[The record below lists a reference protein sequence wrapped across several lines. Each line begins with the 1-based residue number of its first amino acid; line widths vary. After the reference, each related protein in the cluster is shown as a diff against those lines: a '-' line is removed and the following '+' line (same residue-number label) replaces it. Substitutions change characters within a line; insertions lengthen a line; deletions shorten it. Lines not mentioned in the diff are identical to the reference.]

1 MTVDLIVVG
10 TGTAA
15 QSVAYACRESG
26 SGWAVTVIDN
36 RPFGGTCQL
45 RGCDPK
51 KVLVGVSEVTDWARR
66 MDGRGMPGSPGIID
80 WPEMMAFK
88 RTFVDGVP
96 ELNETAFEQAGIR
109 TVHGRAR
116 FTGPTSLRVGD
127 DVHEAAHVV
136 IATGARHAPLG
147 IPGEEHLVTST
158 GFLELPVLPPRV
170 LFVGGGYIAFE
181 FAHVAAR
188 AGRHVRVVHR
198 GTRPLEAFDPDLVD
212 QLLATTR
219 DLGVDVVL
227 ETTVTGVE
235 QRGDEFVVR
244 TTSGAGSGDFV
255 ADLVVHAAGRVPEI
269 DDLDLDVAGVNRVEG
284 GGVEVNQYLQSVT
297 NPAVY
302 AAGDAAASGGFPLTP
317 VAGMQGGV
325 VAANLL
331 EGNSRV
337 PNYDGI
343 PSVVFTTP
351 ALARVGIDEATADA
365 RGIDYVVRHE
375 ETTGWY
381 SSRRVALAHS
391 GFKTL
396 VEKGTGRIL
405 GAHLFGHHA
414 EEVINLFGLAIR
426 KGLTADDL
434 KDMIYAYPTSSSD
447 IGSML

>member
-1 MTVDLIVVG
+1 MTVDLVVLG
-10 TGTAA
+10 TGSGA
-15 QSVAYACRESG
+15 QSVAYPCREA
-26 SGWAVTVIDN
+26 GWSVTVIDN

-51 KVLVGVSEVTDWARR
+51 KVLVGVSEAADWAGR
-66 MDGRGMPGSPGIID
+66 MRGKGVPGSPGVVD
-80 WPEMMAFK
+80 WSEMMAFK
-88 RTFVDGVP
+88 RTFVDGVA
-96 ELNETAFEQAGIR
+96 ESNEAAFERAGIG

-116 FTGPTSLRVGD
+116 FTAPTTLEVGSE
-127 DVHEAAHVV
+127 VHQARHVV

-158 GFLELPVLPPRV
+158 GFLDLPALPQRV
-170 LFVGGGYIAFE
+170 LFVGGGYIALE

-188 AGRHVRVVHR
+188 SGSEVRVVHR
-198 GTRPLEAFDPDLVD
+198 GTRPLEAFDPDLVE
-212 QLLATTR
+212 QLLETTR
-219 DLGVDVVL
+219 ELGVEVVL
-227 ETTVTGVE
+227 QTTVTGVE
-235 QRGDEFVVR
+235 RRGDEFVVATR
-244 TTSGAGSGDFV
+244 TGDGTGEFV

-269 DDLDLDVAGVNRVEG
+269 DELDLDAAGIARVEH

-317 VAGMQGGV
+317 VAAMQGGI

-331 EGNSRV
+331 EGNSRT

-343 PSVVFTTP
+343 PSVVYTTP
-351 ALARVGIDEATADA
+351 ALARVGLDEATAQA
-365 RGIDYVVRHE
+365 RGIDYVVAHDD
-375 ETTGWY
+375 TTGWY
-381 SSRRVALAHS
+381 SSRRVALAHT

-396 VEKGTGRIL
+396 VEEGTGRIL

-414 EEVINLFGLAIR
+414 EEVINIFGLAIR

-447 IGSML
+447 IGYML

>member
-1 MTVDLIVVG
+1 MTVDLVVLG
-10 TGTAA
+10 TGSAA
-15 QSVAYACRESG
+15 QSVAYPCREA
-26 SGWAVTVIDN
+26 GWSVTVIDN

-66 MDGRGMPGSPGIID
+66 MHGRGMPGSPGSID

-96 ELNETAFEQAGIR
+96 EANEAGFRQAGIE

-116 FTGPTSLRVGD
+116 FTGPTTLRVGD

-136 IATGARHAPLG
+136 VATGARHAPLG
-147 IPGEEHLVTST
+147 IAGEEHLVTST
-158 GFLELPVLPPRV
+158 GFLELPALPRRV

-188 AGRHVRVVHR
+188 AGSQVRVVHR
-198 GTRPLEAFDPDLVD
+198 GPRPLEAFDPDLVD
-212 QLLATTR
+212 QLLVTTR
-219 DLGVDVVL
+219 ELGVEVVL
-227 ETTVTGVE
+227 DTTVTGVE
-235 QRGDEFVVR
+235 RRGDELVVATASR
-244 TTSGAGSGDFV
+244 AGSGEFV

-269 DDLDLDVAGVNRVEG
+269 DDLDLEAGGVARAEG
-284 GGVEVNQYLQSVT
+284 GGIEVDHHLQSVT

-302 AAGDAAASGGFPLTP
+302 AAGDAVASGGFPLTP

-331 EGNSRV
+331 EGNART
-337 PNYDGI
+337 PDYAGI
-343 PSVVFTTP
+343 PSVVYTTP
-351 ALARVGIDEATADA
+351 PLARVGLDEATADA
-365 RGIDYVVRHE
+365 RGLAYTVRQDD
-375 ETTGWY
+375 TTGWY

-391 GFKTL
+391 GYKTL
-396 VEKGTGRIL
+396 VEDGTGKVL

-414 EEVINLFGLAIR
+414 EEVINLFGIAIR
-426 KGLTADDL
+426 TGLTAGDL
-434 KDMIYAYPTSSSD
+434 KDMIYAYPTASSD
-447 IGSML
+447 IGYML

>member
-1 MTVDLIVVG
+1 MSVDLVVLG
-10 TGTAA
+10 TGSAA
-15 QSVAYACRESG
+15 QSVAYACREA
-26 SGWAVTVIDN
+26 GWAVTVIDN

-51 KVLVGVSEVTDWARR
+51 KVLVGVSEAFDWAQR
-66 MDGRGMPGSPGIID
+66 MSGRGVPGVSGRVD
-80 WPEMMAFK
+80 WPAMMAFK
-88 RTFVDGVP
+88 RTFVEGVP
-96 ELNETAFEQAGIR
+96 ESNEAAFEQAGIQ

-127 DVHEAAHVV
+127 DAYEATHVV

-158 GFLELPVLPPRV
+158 GFLDLPALPARV

-188 AGRHVRVVHR
+188 AGSEVRVVHR
-198 GTRPLEAFDPDLVD
+198 GSRPLEAFDPDLVD
-212 QLLATTR
+212 QLASTTR

-227 ETTVTGVE
+227 DTTVTGVE
-235 QRGDEFVVR
+235 RRGDEFVVA
-244 TTSGAGSGDFV
+244 TSGGAGSGEFV

-269 DDLDLDVAGVNRVEG
+269 DDLDLDTAGINRVAGG
-284 GGVEVNQYLQSVT
+284 GIEVNQYLQSVT

-302 AAGDAAASGGFPLTP
+302 AAGDAVASGGFPLTP

-331 EGNSRV
+331 EGNSRT
-337 PNYDGI
+337 PDYAGI
-343 PSVVFTTP
+343 PSVVYTTP
-351 ALARVGIDEATADA
+351 ALARVGMDETTAAA
-365 RGIDYVVRHE
+365 RGINYTVRHDD
-375 ETTGWY
+375 TTGWY
-381 SSRRVALAHS
+381 SSRRVALTHS
-391 GFKTL
+391 GYKTI
-396 VEKGTGRIL
+396 VEYGTGRIL

-426 KGLTADDL
+426 KGLTASDL
-434 KDMIYAYPTSSSD
+434 KDMIYAYPTASSD
-447 IGSML
+447 IGYML

>member
-1 MTVDLIVVG
+1 MTVDLVVLG
-10 TGTAA
+10 TGSGA
-15 QSVAYACRESG
+15 QGVAYACREA
-26 SGWAVTVIDN
+26 GWSVTVIDN

-51 KVLVGVSEVTDWARR
+51 KVLVGVSEVADWARR
-66 MDGRGMPGSPGIID
+66 MDGKGMPGSPGIID
-80 WPEMMAFK
+80 WPAMMAFK

-96 ELNETAFEQAGIR
+96 ESNETAFEEAGIR

-116 FTGPTSLRVGD
+116 FTGPTTLQVGD
-127 DVHEAAHVV
+127 DVHEARHVV

-158 GFLELPVLPPRV
+158 GFLDLPALPRRV

-188 AGRHVRVVHR
+188 SGSEVRVVHR
-198 GTRPLEAFDPDLVD
+198 GARPLEAFDPDLVD
-212 QLLATTR
+212 QLLSTTR

-227 ETTVTGVE
+227 QTTVTGIE
-235 QRGDEFVVR
+235 RRGQEFVVR
-244 TTSGAGSGDFV
+244 TRTGDDSNEFV

-269 DDLDLDVAGVNRVEG
+269 DDLDLDAAGVTRVEG
-284 GGVEVNQYLQSVT
+284 GGVEVNQYLQSVS

-317 VAGMQGGV
+317 VAGMQGGI
-325 VAANLL
+325 VATNLL
-331 EGNSRV
+331 EGNSRT

-351 ALARVGIDEATADA
+351 ALARVGIDEATAQA
-365 RGIDYVVRHE
+365 AGIKYTVRHDD
-375 ETTGWY
+375 TTGWY
-381 SSRRVALAHS
+381 SSRRVALAHT

-396 VEKGTGRIL
+396 VEEGAGRIL

-426 KGLTADDL
+426 KGLSADDL

-447 IGSML
+447 IGYML

>member
-1 MTVDLIVVG
+1 VTVDLVVLG
-10 TGTAA
+10 TGSGA
-15 QSVAYACRESG
+15 QSVAYPCREA
-26 SGWAVTVIDN
+26 GWAVTVIDN

-51 KVLVGVSEVTDWARR
+51 KVLVGVSEAADWARR
-66 MDGRGMPGSPGIID
+66 MHGKGIAD
-80 WPEMMAFK
+80 PPRVVWAEMMAFK
-88 RTFVDGVP
+88 RSFVDGVP
-96 ELNETAFEQAGIR
+96 ESNEAAFERAGIGIA
-109 TVHGRAR
+109 HGRAR
-116 FTGPTSLRVGD
+116 FSGPATLEVGGE
-127 DVHEAAHVV
+127 VHEARHVV

-147 IPGEEHLVTST
+147 IAGEEHLVTST
-158 GFLELPVLPPRV
+158 GFLDLPALPRRV

-181 FAHVAAR
+181 FAHVAASS
-188 AGRHVRVVHR
+188 GTEVRVVHR
-198 GTRPLEAFDPDLVD
+198 GARPLEAFDPDLVD
-212 QLLATTR
+212 QLLETTR
-219 DLGVDVVL
+219 ELGVDVVL
-227 ETTVTGVE
+227 QTTVTGVE
-235 QRGDEFVVR
+235 RRGDEFVVATR
-244 TTSGAGSGDFV
+244 SGDRTGEFV

-269 DDLDLDVAGVNRVEG
+269 DDLDLDAAGIARVPG

-317 VAGMQGGV
+317 VAGMQGGI

-331 EGNSRV
+331 DGNSRV

-351 ALARVGIDEATADA
+351 ALARVGLDEATADA
-365 RGIDYVVRHE
+365 RGIGYVVRHDD
-375 ETTGWY
+375 TTGWY

-414 EEVINLFGLAIR
+414 EEVINIFGLAVR
-426 KGLTADDL
+426 KGLTAADL
-434 KDMIYAYPTSSSD
+434 QDMVYGYPTSSSD
-447 IGSML
+447 IGYML